1 VGITSCEKIDLRS
14 AFISY
19 QTVNERFEESMQWNK
34 KNPLKEIKTSNE
46 EYTIFIMGDSHIGGV
61 ENYQLFTKNAIQSK
75 ALALV
80 MVGDITTGR
89 VKDYETLSQNIPPK
103 DSIAS
108 FLMVGNHEIYF
119 DGWKEFY
126 ARFGSSTY
134 YFRVETPEASDLF
147 ICLDSG
153 SGTLGDKQ
161 MQWLKNLLKSKRE
174 YYRYC
179 IVFTHVN
186 FFRTRHTGSTN
197 PVIEEL
203 QTLMDLFYTYNVN
216 SVIMGHDHIKS
227 IEKLG
232 NTSYI
237 TLDALLDGFSQAGY
251 LELIINNQSANYK
264 FVNL

>member
-1 VGITSCEKIDLRS
+1 
-14 AFISY
+14 
-19 QTVNERFEESMQWNK
+19 
-34 KNPLKEIKTSNE
+34 
-46 EYTIFIMGDSHIGGV
+46 MGDSHIGGI

-80 MVGDITTGR
+80 MVGDITTGHI
-89 VKDYETLSQNIPPK
+89 KDYETLSQNIPPK
-103 DSIAS
+103 DSISS
-108 FLMVGNHEIYF
+108 FLLVGNHDLYF

-126 ARFGSSTY
+126 ARFGSSIY
-134 YFRVETPEASDLF
+134 YFQVKTREASDLF

-197 PVIEEL
+197 PVVEEL
-203 QTLMDLFYTYNVN
+203 QILMDLFYTYNVN
-216 SVIMGHDHIKS
+216 FVIMGHDHIKS

-237 TLDALLDGFSQAGY
+237 TLDALLDGFNQAGY

-264 FVNL
+264 FFNL